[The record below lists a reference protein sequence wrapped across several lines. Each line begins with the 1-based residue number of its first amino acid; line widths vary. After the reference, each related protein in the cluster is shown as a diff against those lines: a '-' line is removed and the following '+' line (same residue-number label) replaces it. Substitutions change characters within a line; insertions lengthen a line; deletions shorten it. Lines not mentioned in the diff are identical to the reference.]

1 MFRLLTLYAVVLF
14 LDKSRI
20 AIPLSKLLALVS
32 ILFLIVCGCLDVYEK
47 LSLIVGTRS
56 ACFLLLLFVVLLSLV
71 VFLRGF
77 GPGLWQFI
85 ERSWSLLSFLIEHWW
100 S

>member
-20 AIPLSKLLALVS
+20 AIPLSKLLVLVS

-56 ACFLLLLFVVLLSLV
+56 ACFLLLLFVVLLGLV
-71 VFLRGF
+71 VVLRGF

-85 ERSWSLLSFLIEHWW
+85 EKSWSLLSFLIEHWW